1 MYKQGT
7 TNMEERVQFMCPD
20 PTRYSNLP
28 NTVVLTKDPMKD
40 QIRMIEELALDE
52 MLMGY
57 LRKA

>member
-1 MYKQGT
+1 
-7 TNMEERVQFMCPD
+7 MEERVQFMCPD